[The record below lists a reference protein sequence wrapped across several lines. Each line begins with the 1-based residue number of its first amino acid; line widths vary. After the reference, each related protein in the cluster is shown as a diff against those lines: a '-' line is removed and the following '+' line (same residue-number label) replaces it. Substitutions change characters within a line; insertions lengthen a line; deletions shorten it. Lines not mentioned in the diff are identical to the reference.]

1 MTRAEDLLQAL
12 NALRRAAGAELS
24 GEAREAALQR
34 IKGLFQ
40 LAGFDGEDTGEDVDE
55 ALVPLAHAISDVRAQ
70 AEGELSGNAF
80 QRAAT
85 SLDDIAALSG
95 ATEPVLEQSD
105 LGHVDQPEQTAPPVE
120 SFGPAFDAL
129 SQASKARVEDVA
141 ASLGIQTVHHHASPL
156 HAKHYE
162 APEEYHETP
171 AAEEAVNAGP
181 PSATE
186 ETPASAE
193 VIEPQSAREVAEAT
207 HDFGTPA
214 LATGEVSE
222 YAPPHKEES
231 ETAHDFGAP
240 ALAPGE
246 VPEYAPAHKDEIETA
261 HEFGTPEHAPLH
273 KEEAEPPVEASALKP
288 AASAP
293 EVSAD
298 EPAAS
303 SSASFGSAASPKV
316 ATAQRIEPLSNEPL
330 SKENHEH
337 PEKTFFSLWL
347 DMLFG
352 RKK

>member
-24 GEAREAALQR
+24 GEARDAALQR

-80 QRAAT
+80 QRAST

-95 ATEPVLEQSD
+95 ATEPVSEQSD
-105 LGHVDQPEQTAPPVE
+105 LGHVDQPEQAAPPIE

-181 PSATE
+181 PPATE
-186 ETPASAE
+186 ETPATAE

-222 YAPPHKEES
+222 YAPPHK
-231 ETAHDFGAP
+231 
-240 ALAPGE
+240 
-246 VPEYAPAHKDEIETA
+246 DEIETA

-273 KEEAEPPVEASALKP
+273 KEEAEPPVEASAFKP
-288 AASAP
+288 AAPAP
-293 EVSAD
+293 EVLAD